1 MPTPQAPNI
10 LKILGEVID
19 DEDQSRAPRTE
30 YHHNPSSAT
39 MKLEDGRVV
48 GACLRQLWYKAKNQ
62 PESDSKELTV
72 KLQGLFGQAIHDAV
86 LAKLQKSKKLSVIP
100 EAAGKVLVD
109 PLTSEVSFRLDGL
122 VTYRGELGVLEI
134 KTKQGF
140 GLQRQIKDRG
150 CNEDDLLQVLS
161 YFGTNDA
168 LRWGSLVY
176 LARDSAYRAEYHIT
190 KEEDGF
196 YVRGILPESSKTKL
210 DHLSFDKIRDRW
222 KELEGFIEKDEMP
235 KRDYKVVFTE
245 DGRITESRIKMGY
258 KYKSDY
264 RCLYCSYQSQC
275 WLNETGADED
285 KVHIPKNQYGK

>member
-1 MPTPQAPNI
+1 MTTPNPP
-10 LKILGEVID
+10 KILAILGDVID
-19 DEDQSRAPRTE
+19 EEDKNRQPRTE

-39 MKLEDGRVV
+39 MRCADGRVV

-62 PESDSKELTV
+62 PESDPKEHTV

-86 LAKLQKSKKLSVIP
+86 LAKLQKSNKLSVIP
-100 EAAGKVLVD
+100 EAAGKVMVD

-122 VTYRGELGVLEI
+122 VTYKGELGVLEI

-140 GLQRQIKDRG
+140 GLQRQVKDRG
-150 CNEDDLLQVLS
+150 VNEDDVLQVLS
-161 YFGTNDA
+161 YFGTNPA
-168 LRWGSLVY
+168 IRWGSLVY

-196 YVRGILPESSKTKL
+196 YVKGILPEEPKRKL
-210 DHLSFDKIRDRW
+210 EHLSFDKIVDRW
-222 KELEGFIEKDEMP
+222 KELEGLIEKNELP
-235 KRDYKVVFTE
+235 KRDYKVVFKD
-245 DGRITESRIKMGY
+245 DGTITDSRIKMGW
-258 KYKSDY
+258 KYKTDM

-275 WLNETGADED
+275 WLNESGADED

>member
-1 MPTPQAPNI
+1 MPNPSPPNI
-10 LKILGEVID
+10 LRILGEVIE
-19 DEDQSRAPRTE
+19 DEDKNREPRLV

-39 MKLEDGRVV
+39 MKCDDGRVV
-48 GACLRQLWYKAKNQ
+48 GACLRQLWYKAKGQ

-86 LAKLQKSKKLSVIP
+86 LGKLQKSKKLSVIP
-100 EAAGKVLVD
+100 EAAGKVLID

-140 GLQRQIKDRG
+140 GLQRQVKDRG
-150 CNEDDLLQVLS
+150 WNEDDVLQVLS
-161 YFGTNDA
+161 YFGTNPA
-168 LRWGSLVY
+168 LMWGSLVY

-196 YVRGILPESSKTKL
+196 YIKGILPEEPKKKL
-210 DHLSFDKIRDRW
+210 DQLSFERITARW
-222 KELEGFIEKDEMP
+222 KELEGLIEKKELP
-235 KRDYKVVFTE
+235 KRDYKVVFTD
-245 DGRITESRIKMGY
+245 DGRITESRIKMGQ

-275 WLNETGADED
+275 WLNEAGASED
-285 KVHIPKNQYGK
+285 KVFVPKNQYGK